1 MNEVKDQKP
10 VLRSYVFFSEVDE
23 GVYFNGG
30 SEKSFILPGQ
40 GLYPVVS
47 KLISAMDGSRTV
59 EQLVEALPEKVTP
72 VFLHLH
78 TQLDSRGLLANNS
91 TAHEVLSPDI
101 RARYEDVLSYLRD
114 VTNDHEEIFNR
125 WRETSV
131 AVIGNG
137 FSTKSCL
144 RALAGL
150 GVGSVVSA
158 LEQNDDRPTESE
170 IMSAI
175 LEHES
180 ADEDFVFES
189 YPSAKAMIEA
199 DADVDVA
206 VLVSDSL
213 YDLSHADEA
222 LSHFTDRDIPVHI
235 AGVIGGEGFVV
246 PNVRHRRHELMEIVE
261 RRRAGD
267 DPASQQTITSCSV
280 IGNLIAYEL
289 LRVVA
294 NTSRIFNIPNDAAE
308 RWCLHISAG
317 PEITLRPLF
326 SVPDRESVSLRTET
340 EAPVADA
347 DTGET
352 VEEIAE
358 QTREGMEALFDPML
372 GILSNDIAEDLA
384 QLPLAQEA
392 FAVHF
397 PRSYGRSDA
406 IATGYGFSPSEAY
419 LRALYRA
426 LATYADGVHTAA
438 SKAAET
444 RFSAARTHAEWFGKA
459 LLDAVLHSDLAT
471 SELVPVVWSEDDVD
485 SENLRLLRSV
495 IEASGEGRLEVDLMT
510 VPALPFYY
518 CVARTPE
525 ETGVSV
531 AATPLSSIE
540 TAMAELCSSV
550 QLGNRHHP
558 TDLPILSTDAA
569 GIPLSELAERV
580 QGDLI
585 TGLGDRGYTAVQ
597 EMFHADDAVVRTG
610 VVVGQ
615 IILVAR

>member
-91 TAHEVLSPDI
+91 TAHEVLSPDV

-114 VTNDHEEIFNR
+114 ITNDHEEIFNR

-213 YDLSHADEA
+213 DDLSHVDEA

-289 LRVVA
+289 LRIRREYSI
-294 NTSRIFNIPNDAAE
+294 SRTMRRSDGACIFQPVRRLRFDHCSV
-308 RWCLHISAG
+308 CLTES
-317 PEITLRPLF
+317 R
-326 SVPDRESVSLRTET
+326 SVCGQRLKRRLRTR
-340 EAPVADA
+340 
-347 DTGET
+347 
-352 VEEIAE
+352 
-358 QTREGMEALFDPML
+358 TR
-372 GILSNDIAEDLA
+372 
-384 QLPLAQEA
+384 
-392 FAVHF
+392 
-397 PRSYGRSDA
+397 
-406 IATGYGFSPSEAY
+406 
-419 LRALYRA
+419 
-426 LATYADGVHTAA
+426 
-438 SKAAET
+438 
-444 RFSAARTHAEWFGKA
+444 AR
-459 LLDAVLHSDLAT
+459 
-471 SELVPVVWSEDDVD
+471 P
-485 SENLRLLRSV
+485 
-495 IEASGEGRLEVDLMT
+495 
-510 VPALPFYY
+510 
-518 CVARTPE
+518 
-525 ETGVSV
+525 
-531 AATPLSSIE
+531 
-540 TAMAELCSSV
+540 
-550 QLGNRHHP
+550 
-558 TDLPILSTDAA
+558 
-569 GIPLSELAERV
+569 
-580 QGDLI
+580 
-585 TGLGDRGYTAVQ
+585 
-597 EMFHADDAVVRTG
+597 
-610 VVVGQ
+610 
-615 IILVAR
+615 

>member
-30 SEKSFILPGQ
+30 SEKSFILLGQ

-91 TAHEVLSPDI
+91 TAHEVLSPEV

-114 VTNDHEEIFNR
+114 MTNDHEEIFNR

-213 YDLSHADEA
+213 DDLSHVDEA

-347 DTGET
+347 DTGDT

-397 PRSYGRSDA
+397 PRSYGRTRCHRD
-406 IATGYGFSPSEAY
+406 G
-419 LRALYRA
+419 LRIQP
-426 LATYADGVHTAA
+426 
-438 SKAAET
+438 E
-444 RFSAARTHAEWFGKA
+444 
-459 LLDAVLHSDLAT
+459 
-471 SELVPVVWSEDDVD
+471 
-485 SENLRLLRSV
+485 RSV
-495 IEASGEGRLEVDLMT
+495 SAS
-510 VPALPFYY
+510 
-518 CVARTPE
+518 
-525 ETGVSV
+525 
-531 AATPLSSIE
+531 
-540 TAMAELCSSV
+540 
-550 QLGNRHHP
+550 
-558 TDLPILSTDAA
+558 
-569 GIPLSELAERV
+569 
-580 QGDLI
+580 
-585 TGLGDRGYTAVQ
+585 AV
-597 EMFHADDAVVRTG
+597 
-610 VVVGQ
+610 
-615 IILVAR
+615 